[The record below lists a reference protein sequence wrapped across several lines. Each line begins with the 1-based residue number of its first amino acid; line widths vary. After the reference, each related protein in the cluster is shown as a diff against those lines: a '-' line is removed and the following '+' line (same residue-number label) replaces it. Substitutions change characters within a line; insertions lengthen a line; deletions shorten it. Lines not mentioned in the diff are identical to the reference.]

1 MFSLSKNKARWIAVC
16 AVALIVIVI
25 LIAKFDI
32 FVDKPTTS
40 CIGEESRTTGVLSEG
55 ASLRQSF
62 VPQKRFLS
70 FIEVRVEMIPDP
82 TAPGSFIFELFDASG
97 TVLSKRSIHISEL
110 KDDSYVRFSL
120 GLFLDKN
127 QEYTY
132 SLRVSDTYPG
142 RTPAV
147 WVSDFVGGEETALE
161 GAGSE
166 AGELLQINAQFG
178 YEQRNYPAFVSA
190 ILLTLLCGLVAVSD
204 IHLSEKASR
213 RISTAII
220 FTMPLLIFTIVEILN
235 DFSFFNK
242 HFQVYVVN
250 YIYYLLLYVILFAA
264 INRLRISIL
273 ASNIVIYVLAVI
285 NYYKILFRGEPL
297 QVWDIVTVRTA
308 INVSS
313 SYPLLLSSV
322 LVLTFLALAL
332 ITLFVFKFKFSL
344 PRTRTR
350 VVTGAISVLLSALV
364 IGSLFST
371 DRYRIT
377 PLSFMQK
384 LGITNNVWNQPSN
397 YSKNGLLLALTMN
410 AQNMIMK
417 TPEGYST
424 SRVEEISSRQSIA
437 KKIIEVAEVAEIPTN
452 DANNPGNNPDLIS
465 DNVTALADGQ
475 KPNIIVIMCESYSDL
490 TDVAAFSTSE
500 NATDYI
506 DSMQENTQKGDL
518 YVSTYGGGTAN
529 SEFEFLT
536 GNSMAF
542 LPTGSVPYLQ
552 YVKNQTG
559 SLAAILNANGYS
571 SIAVHPY
578 IESGWN
584 RTEVYDL
591 LGFEDFLSVDDF
603 SDPGYLRKYISDE
616 SSFDKLIELY
626 ENKEDGKPIFLFNVT
641 IQNHG
646 GYGEEYDNFTSDIHL
661 TEYPGRFPETEQY
674 LSLVKKTDAAV
685 EDLIAYFS
693 AQDEPTV
700 ICFFGDHLPSM
711 KNGFYETILGE
722 NLSELSAA
730 EMQSLYKTEYF
741 IWANYDIAE
750 ETGKDI
756 SVNYLSTM
764 LMEAAG
770 IDLPEYN
777 LFLSSLSGKYP
788 VITSMGVL
796 SNEQIRYDCISAIE
810 DTEGLMRDYSFL
822 IYNNLFGE
830 TERIAEI
837 FDFPPEALITVD

>member
-1 MFSLSKNKARWIAVC
+1 MPVVIKELIMFSFSENKARWIAVC
-16 AVALIVIVI
+16 AAVLIVIVI
-25 LIAKFDI
+25 LIAQFDI
-32 FVDKPTTS
+32 FVDKPTTT
-40 CIGEESRTTGVLSEG
+40 CIGQESRTTGVLVEG
-55 ASLRQSF
+55 KPLRQSF

-70 FIEVRVEMIPDP
+70 FIEVRVRMLLDP
-82 TAPGSFIFELFDASG
+82 SAPGSLVFELSDKGG
-97 TVLSKRSIHISEL
+97 TILSKRTVAISAL
-110 KDDSYVRFSL
+110 KEDSYVRFSTE
-120 GLFLDKN
+120 LFLDKN

-132 SLRVSDTYPG
+132 SLRVSDAYPG
-142 RTPAV
+142 RTPSI
-147 WVSDFVGGEETALE
+147 WVSDSASGEEMSLE
-161 GAGSE
+161 GTDGDTE
-166 AGELLQINAQFG
+166 NPLQINAQFG
-178 YEQRNYPAFVSA
+178 YEQRNYPAFAAA
-190 ILLTLLCGLVAVSD
+190 ILLTMLCGLVAVTN
-204 IHLSEKASR
+204 IHLSEKASAR
-213 RISTAII
+213 ASKAIL
-220 FTMPLLIFTIVEILN
+220 FCMPLIMFTIVEILN
-235 DFSFFNK
+235 DYSFFNK
-242 HFQVYVVN
+242 NPQVYVIN
-250 YIYYLLLYVILFAA
+250 YIYYLLLYVILFVL
-264 INRLRISIL
+264 INRLRISMI
-273 ASNIVIYVLAVI
+273 AVNVVIYVLAVI

-322 LVLTFLALAL
+322 LVLTFLSLML
-332 ITLFVFKFKFSL
+332 ITLFVFKFRYSL
-344 PRTRTR
+344 PKMRTRII
-350 VVTGAISVLLSALV
+350 TGAVSVTL
-364 IGSLFST
+364 SLFVIVSLFAT

-397 YSKNGLLLALTMN
+397 YSENGLLLALTMN

-417 TPEGYST
+417 TPEGYSAD
-424 SRVEEISSRQSIA
+424 RVELIGYRHYISDSA
-437 KKIIEVAEVAEIPTN
+437 AEIPGIDDVSPADSTI
-452 DANNPGNNPDLIS
+452 PVSLS
-465 DNVTALADGQ
+465 DTPLDKGQ
-475 KPNIIVIMCESYSDL
+475 KPNIIVIMCESYADLSDIAPF
-490 TDVAAFSTSE
+490 TASE
-500 NATDYI
+500 NVTEYI
-506 DSMQENTQKGDL
+506 DSMQENTQKGAL

-552 YVKNQTG
+552 YVKSQTG
-559 SLAAILNANGYS
+559 SLAEVLNANGYS

-603 SDPGYLRKYISDE
+603 SDPEYFREYISDA
-616 SSFDKLIELY
+616 SSFDKLVELY
-626 ENKEDGKPIFLFNVT
+626 EAKEEGKPLFLFNVT

-646 GYGEEYDNFTSDIHL
+646 GYGEEFDNFTSNVHL

-674 LSLVKKTDAAV
+674 LSLINETDAAV
-685 EDLIAYFS
+685 KDLITYFS

-722 NLSELSAA
+722 SLSDLTGAQ
-730 EMQSLYKTEYF
+730 MQSLYKTDYF

-750 ETGKDI
+750 ETEKDI

-764 LMEAAG
+764 LLEAAG
-770 IDLPEYN
+770 IDLPQYN
-777 LFLSSLSGKYP
+777 QFLSYLSEDYP
-788 VITSMGVL
+788 VITTMGVL
-796 SNEQIRYDCISAIE
+796 SDDQIRYDCVSAIE
-810 DTEGLMRDYSFL
+810 DTDGLIRDYSYL

-837 FDFPPEALITVD
+837 YDYSQKQ